1 MSQTDKTIAPPHSLT
16 LRAKQRSM
24 PNTPGVHVHKPE
36 QGEASS
42 ADSAG
47 EESTGDAEISP
58 RVREIHA
65 AISQV
70 PLNDAGSWTKTK
82 GPKVSALEK
91 LLGYT
96 ITEAERDAA
105 WAI

>member
-1 MSQTDKTIAPPHSLT
+1 MSEPKKPAPPHSLT
-16 LRAKQRSM
+16 LRAQQRSM
-24 PNTPGVHVHKPE
+24 PNAPGVHVHTPD
-36 QGEASS
+36 QGEPTS

-47 EESTGDAEISP
+47 EDTDVAEISP

-70 PLNDAGSWTKTK
+70 PINDPSSWTKTK

-96 ITEAERDAA
+96 ITEAERDVA

>member
-1 MSQTDKTIAPPHSLT
+1 MSEPKKTAPPHSLT
-16 LRAKQRSM
+16 LRAQQRSM
-24 PNTPGVHVHKPE
+24 PNAPGVHVHNPD
-36 QGEASS
+36 QGEPSS

-70 PLNDAGSWTKTK
+70 PINDPSSWTKTK

-91 LLGYT
+91 LLGYE